1 MGQSGLT
8 VSPPNLQGQQPVVVG
23 DFVLSGREEAGIDLY
38 VIFVPVETQGS
49 VADSMV
55 LSRKHLEPL
64 SLLGTSVVLICEM
77 GVRIALT

>member
-1 MGQSGLT
+1 MGHPGLT

-23 DFVLSGREEAGIDLY
+23 DLVLSSREEAGIDLH
-38 VIFVPVETQGS
+38 VIFVPVETQWS
-49 VADSMV
+49 VAGSMV
-55 LSRKHLEPL
+55 LSGKDLEPR